1 MRTFEEKTPHE
12 VLKNS
17 LAPNEEIWI
26 YDEPNR
32 LAVTVENY
40 INGKKIFCLMFY
52 LPSRGVW
59 NIANIECTDEHGAQN
74 MYDCAL
80 YVVKRCQAVT
90 K

>member
-17 LAPNEEIWI
+17 LATNEEIWI

-40 INGKKIFCLMFY
+40 TNGKKVYSLMLF

-59 NIANIECTDEHGAQN
+59 NIIDIECTDEHGAQI
-74 MYDCAL
+74 MYDCAR
-80 YVVKRCQAVT
+80 YTVQRCKT
-90 K
+90 S